1 MADIIFVTALLRK
14 KERATRMESE
24 ATMKR
29 TIILFGTIFFFSLTS
44 PVYANKS
51 VRQWAFTRLNYARDE
66 KTHQLKR
73 YCVNVHEQATR
84 IKNDEVMLNFFE
96 VNDKYFSMDQNGSA
110 PDELKRR
117 IKKFRENIRNY
128 YVTSY
133 LSFYDILFINKAGD
147 IFYTI
152 RKEADYLDNIFT
164 GELAKTQ
171 LSKHLSKSPQKEVF
185 VDFQYY
191 APSDEPAAFFIEP
204 AFKDGKHLGWF
215 VMQHAVTKVNSLF
228 TGTEQL
234 GMTGETF
241 LVNKEGYLL
250 TESSFV
256 GKATILKIQLNNKN
270 IDKKFLKVKGNETV
284 TDYRGFTA
292 LTSYGVFDF
301 LGTQWL
307 VVAKVDEAQ
316 VVTEHFQ
323 QHSKYYLEK
332 IKNFLSKSVVNNKGT
347 FPKYSEKVIMVD
359 MDEFVK
365 ADHGELLKTIGV
377 STCTAVIATYPG
389 KFGYMAHISPYDKM
403 YDGRATN
410 LLGHIIKKIKVYD
423 IYKFERQHVR
433 FTVIARHFNSLNN
446 IIDKLVSEGFLL
458 SQINILHY
466 PEAKC
471 ANVLFDYSNNLTYVE
486 WIMGTDAQD
495 KITQNVFYENNLGVI
510 VKQFLED

>member
-1 MADIIFVTALLRK
+1 
-14 KERATRMESE
+14 
-24 ATMKR
+24 MKR
-29 TIILFGTIFFFSLTS
+29 AFLLFITIFIFSLTS

-51 VRQWAFTRLNYARDE
+51 VREWTFTRLNYARDE
-66 KTHQLKR
+66 KTKQLER
-73 YCVNVHEQATR
+73 YCDKVHEQATR

-96 VNDKYFSMDQNGSA
+96 VNDKYFSMGQNGSV
-110 PDELKRR
+110 PDKFKSK
-117 IKKFRENIRNY
+117 IKKFREKIRND

-164 GELAKTQ
+164 GELAKTH
-171 LSKHLSKSPQKEVF
+171 LSKHLSKDPQKEVF

-215 VMQHAVTKVNSLF
+215 VMQGAVTKVNSLF
-228 TGTEQL
+228 AGTEQL

-256 GKATILKIQLNNKN
+256 GDSTILKIQLGKKN
-270 IDKKFLKVKGNETV
+270 IAEKFTKVKGNKTV

-292 LTSYGVFDF
+292 LTSYEVFNF

-307 VVAKVDEAQ
+307 VVAKVDESQ

-332 IKNFLSKSVVNNKGT
+332 IKNFLSKSVANNNGT
-347 FPKYSEKVIMVD
+347 FPKHNEKVIMVD

-433 FTVIARHFNSLNN
+433 FTVIARHLDTVEN
-446 IIDKLVSEGFLL
+446 IVNKLVSEGFLL
-458 SQINILHY
+458 SQINLQHY
-466 PEAKC
+466 PKAKC
-471 ANVLFDYSNNLTYVE
+471 ANVLFDYSNNQTYVE
-486 WIMGTDAQD
+486 WVMGTDAQT
-495 KITQNVFYENNLGVI
+495 KITKNVYNDNNLGVI
-510 VKQFLED
+510 VKRFVED